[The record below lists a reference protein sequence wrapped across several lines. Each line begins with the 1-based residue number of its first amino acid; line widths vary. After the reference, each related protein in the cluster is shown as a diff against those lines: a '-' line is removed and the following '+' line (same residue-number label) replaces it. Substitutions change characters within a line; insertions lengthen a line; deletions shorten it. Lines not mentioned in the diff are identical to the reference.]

1 VTKTRRHRYATW
13 CTPTVWART
22 TRRGTG
28 MIEMGILTW
37 LRARALDLVGV
48 HCWSTA
54 SDLKQQSGHPA
65 HVVGGICRTAAIAA
79 VW

>member
-1 VTKTRRHRYATW
+1 
-13 CTPTVWART
+13 
-22 TRRGTG
+22 

-37 LRARALDLVGV
+37 LRACALDLVGV

-65 HVVGGICRTAAIAA
+65 HVVGGICRTAAIAS